1 MKGEVQKMATSS
13 ITKEFV
19 VKDTE
24 AFEKLLKKVE
34 QMPER
39 KVSATQS
46 PSLAKG
52 REALKKFSYR

>member
-1 MKGEVQKMATSS
+1 MATSS

-19 VKDTE
+19 VKDE
-24 AFEKLLKKVE
+24 KAFEKLLKKVE

-52 REALKKFSYR
+52 REVLKKFSFR